1 MKKITMKVSL
11 FVFAGML
18 SMGAAAQQKPTG
30 TKKFGKPVLETSPC
44 GTVEYEALL
53 QKRNPNRDSKEQF
66 EQWIAPKAALE
77 KMKRL
82 QKDGNTSNEVV
93 TIPVV
98 FHIIHNGSPVG
109 TAENI
114 AADQIQ
120 SQIDVL
126 NEDFRRLAGS
136 NGFNNNPVGAD
147 MEINFC
153 LAKQDSD
160 GILST
165 GIIRYNLGDGD
176 GWSMEEV
183 EVIKAQTQW
192 NPEKYLN
199 IWVLDEIYGL
209 AGYAQFPTDSG
220 LEGIDDLEGLPSD
233 ANTDGVA
240 LGHQFVG
247 SQEKFPAGVYDETR
261 NQGRTASHEIGHF
274 FGLRH
279 IWGDSDDC
287 STADDFC
294 ADTPT
299 ALAANYGCQIGLDSC
314 PDNPGDDMIEN
325 YMDYTD
331 DACLN
336 VFTQNQ
342 KDRMQAVLANSPR
355 RHSLI
360 TSTGCIPGIVLEN
373 DGSLQINEMESACGE
388 TIIEPEVVLTN
399 TGSVALTLAAIAY
412 HADNQADAVYNWA
425 GNLAPNQSV
434 TITLPQISLT
444 TGNHTLYTSINTVN
458 GVEDIAPSNDTKSLA
473 FSVAGT
479 FTTAGLKVTITT
491 DDYGDE
497 TLWGIGTMESEEMIA
512 GNFDPEDFWNSDF
525 YDDNETYII
534 NVPITEAGCYGFF
547 IYDLEGDGMCCEYGE
562 GHYKVE
568 TAEGVLIAEGGQF
581 TETEEKM
588 FAIELPTGGLDDIT
602 KTNSIKLYPNP
613 ANSILNIVANETDM
627 PENYAVYN
635 SLGQLIDSGKVTS
648 TLHTLNIS
656 KYANGVYFINLSKG
670 EGATTLQFIKY

>member
-30 TKKFGKPVLETSPC
+30 AKKFGKPVLETAPC

-82 QKDGNTSNEVV
+82 QKDGNTTNEVV

-114 AADQIQ
+114 AAGQIQ
-120 SQIDVL
+120 SQLDVL
-126 NEDFRRLAGS
+126 NEDFRRLEGS

-153 LAKQDSD
+153 LAKQDPD
-160 GILST
+160 GLLST

-183 EVIKAQTQW
+183 EVLKAQTQW

-209 AGYAQFPTDSG
+209 AGYAQFPTGSG
-220 LEGIDDLEGLPSD
+220 LEGIDDLEGLPSA

-287 STADDFC
+287 STATDYC

-299 ALAANYGCQIGLDSC
+299 ALEANYGCQIGLNSC
-314 PDNPGDDMIEN
+314 PGPGDDMIEN

-336 VFTQNQ
+336 TFTQNQ

-373 DGSLQINEMESACGE
+373 DGSLQINEMESECGE
-388 TIIEPEVVLTN
+388 TTIEPEVVLTN
-399 TGSVALTLAAIAY
+399 TGTVALTSAEIAY
-412 HADNQADAVYNWA
+412 HADNQADVVYNWT
-425 GNLAPNQSV
+425 GNLAPNQSA
-434 TITLPQISLT
+434 TLTLPQITLA
-444 TGNHTLYTSINTVN
+444 TGNHTLHASINTVN
-458 GVEDIAPSNDTKSLA
+458 GVEDMAPSNDTRSLA

-479 FTTAGLKVTITT
+479 FTTAALKVTITT

-497 TLWGIGTMESEEMIA
+497 TLWGIGEMESEEMIA

-525 YDDNETYII
+525 YDSNETYII
-534 NVPITEAGCYGFF
+534 NVPITASGCYGFF
-547 IYDLEGDGMCCEYGE
+547 IYDMQADGMCCEYGE

-581 TETEEKM
+581 TETEEKA
-588 FAIELPTGGLDDIT
+588 FAIQLPTGGLNDIS
-602 KTNSIKLYPNP
+602 KANSIKLYPNP
-613 ANSILNIVANETDM
+613 ANSILNIAANESDM
-627 PENYAVYN
+627 PESYAVYN

-648 TLHTLNIS
+648 TLHSLNIS
-656 KYANGVYFINLSKG
+656 KYANGVYFISLSKG